1 MKKLFNL
8 LMIALCVFATACS
21 DDDDD
26 PKPIP
31 FTADPTALTFAAE
44 GGSQKVTLS
53 LEGALASADKEWC
66 TVVVNKA
73 EATVTVAASEETE
86 IRTAKVTFTL
96 GKDQTVN
103 VTVTQ
108 NGKATP
114 TEELT
119 PEKTEV
125 EFTAEGGE
133 EVVNVKATTTFTAAS
148 SESWL
153 TATAAEGK
161 VTLKAAANT
170 AEARTAKVTLTMG
183 EKIAEIT
190 VHQAAPF
197 KVSYDSYIGTWKLK
211 GTTSDG
217 KAEFN
222 IVITPKVQGKSYN
235 VAGWCGNAVVE
246 AYPFTMYYENDGS
259 ILIKGH
265 QELATL
271 GEGNTRS
278 VVVVAGVVSLGGGKY
293 SLIKSGEIEEA
304 GKTEGYDAFTG
315 KYDGNELKM
324 IGQDVKLS
332 NGTTYTFGAIK
343 YYLYQFDPDPEKV
356 GFYSLKED
364 DAYAWDPVMTKV
376 SNNTSSVNSVSDAFP
391 SVEKFANSLS
401 SFVSVE

>member
-190 VHQAAPF
+190 VHQAAP
-197 KVSYDSYIGTWKLK
+197 KVISYEDYLGTW
-211 GTTSDG
+211 TVTSSALTNGDYT
-217 KAEFN
+217 
-222 IVITPKVQGKSYN
+222 IVIAQKVAGESYTVTGWGKSV
-235 VAGWCGNAVVE
+235 VATDAKY
-246 AYPFTMYYENDGS
+246 AFTMRYVPDQHAIAIYTEQNLGTYTDADGVNYPVHMTG
-259 ILIKGH
+259 IVP
-265 QELATL
+265 A
-271 GEGNTRS
+271 
-278 VVVVAGVVSLGGGKY
+278 GGGKY
-293 SLIKSGEIEEA
+293 SYVNTAKPDSQATLA
-304 GKTEGYDAFTG
+304 GV
-315 KYDGNELKM
+315 LKGDKVEWV
-324 IGQDVKLS
+324 GQDVELS
-332 NGTTYTFGAIK
+332 NGSTYTYVGICYFIERVADGA
-343 YYLYQFDPDPEKV
+343 YLNFNIDWPFAEN
-356 GFYSLKED
+356 
-364 DAYAWDPVMTKV
+364 PVMTKV
-376 SNNTSSVNSVSDAFP
+376 SGNGTATINAAVNGDQISQTAVKA
-391 SVEKFANSLS
+391 VAE
-401 SFVSVE
+401 